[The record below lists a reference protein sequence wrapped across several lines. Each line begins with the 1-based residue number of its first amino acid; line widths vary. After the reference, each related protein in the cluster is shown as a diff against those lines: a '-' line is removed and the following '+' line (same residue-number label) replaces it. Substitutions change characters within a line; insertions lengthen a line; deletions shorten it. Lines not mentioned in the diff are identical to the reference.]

1 MFTTKI
7 LMTLFNKTDM
17 KKFIALTLILISTS
31 LSYAQPG
38 NESRKEKIESLKI
51 AFITTELELT
61 TEESEKFWPIYNEM
75 ETKLKKIRK
84 EKRQLGED
92 LKNKLD
98 QLSDADIKTKV
109 NAVLDKDIEESEVKK
124 TYTQKFAEVIGYK
137 KAVKLLSLEQRFK
150 RELLHRMNRPE
161 VKENGSK

>member
-1 MFTTKI
+1 
-7 LMTLFNKTDM
+7 M
-17 KKFIALTLILISTS
+17 KKYLTLAILFLSTS
-31 LSYAQPG
+31 LSFAQPG

-61 TEESEKFWPIYNEM
+61 PEESEKFWPLYNEM
-75 ETKLKKIRK
+75 ELKLKKVRK
-84 EKRQLGED
+84 ERRQLGED

-98 QLSDADIKTKV
+98 QLSDADIKSKV
-109 NAVLDKDIEESEVKK
+109 NTVLDKDIEESEIKK

-161 VKENGSK
+161 ERENGSK

>member
-1 MFTTKI
+1 
-7 LMTLFNKTDM
+7 M
-17 KKFIALTLILISTS
+17 KKYLTLAILFLSAS
-31 LSYAQPG
+31 LSFAQPG

-61 TEESEKFWPIYNEM
+61 PEESEKFWPLYNEM
-75 ETKLKKIRK
+75 ELKLKKVRK
-84 EKRQLGED
+84 ERRQLGED

-98 QLSDADIKTKV
+98 QLSDADIKSKV
-109 NAVLDKDIEESEVKK
+109 NSVLDKDIEESEIKK

-161 VKENGSK
+161 ERENGSK